1 MIPSLEQER
10 RKVWSLWAAAG
21 IVAVG
26 GVAPLVF
33 GGTSSRI
40 SNVIIPFG
48 VAAVALAA
56 CGLLNTQGRTVL
68 SIIYFVAGLAI
79 VYGVLSMF
87 SLPLRLAALGSCP
100 AAPAPCPSGLLRPL
114 TEGENT
120 GMGAAAA
127 CGIAGLFLGFYG
139 LVTIFRGAVIPQLAP
154 RVRKIPPIA
163 APAAPEPVA
172 PNPAAAEPAST
183 EPEPVVR
190 AAASE
195 PEPELPA
202 HEEAEVRELPPHESS
217 SANT

>member
-1 MIPSLEQER
+1 MIPSVGQER
-10 RKVWSLWAAAG
+10 RKVWSLWVAAG
-21 IVAVG
+21 VVALG
-26 GVAPLVF
+26 GVVPLVF

-40 SNVIIPFG
+40 SNVIVPFG
-48 VAAVALAA
+48 IAAIALAA
-56 CGLLNTQGRTVL
+56 CGLLNTQSRTVL

-100 AAPAPCPSGLLRPL
+100 AAPAPCPSGLPRPL
-114 TEGENT
+114 TDGENT

-154 RVRKIPPIA
+154 RVRKIPPIPPSA
-163 APAAPEPVA
+163 APK
-172 PNPAAAEPAST
+172 PAAAEPASA
-183 EPEPVVR
+183 EPEPVATPV
-190 AAASE
+190 ASE

-202 HEEAEVRELPPHESS
+202 HEEADLPELPPHESS
-217 SANT
+217 SATT